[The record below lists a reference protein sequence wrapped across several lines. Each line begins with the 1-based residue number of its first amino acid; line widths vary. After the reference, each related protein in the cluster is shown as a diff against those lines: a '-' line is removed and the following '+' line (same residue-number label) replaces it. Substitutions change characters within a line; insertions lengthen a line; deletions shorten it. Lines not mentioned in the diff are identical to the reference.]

1 MDIYFVVNTFNDP
14 LLALSNFKID
24 LYDHVILDI
33 SIPRKNGYELYK
45 ENKKDR

>member
-1 MDIYFVVNTFNDP
+1 MNIYIVVDTFSDP

-33 SIPRKNGYELYK
+33 NISKKNCYELYK